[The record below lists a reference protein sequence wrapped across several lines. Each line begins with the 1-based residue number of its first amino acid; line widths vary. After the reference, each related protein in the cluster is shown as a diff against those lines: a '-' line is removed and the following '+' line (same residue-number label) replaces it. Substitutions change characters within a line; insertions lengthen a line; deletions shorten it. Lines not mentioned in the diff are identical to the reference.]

1 MTVVQHDYS
10 CKNCRLL
17 LSAEQMQ
24 SVYNPTEYSVVLV
37 VNCTVQLDKTV
48 FYNVMCEIRSLDNLT
63 LLEKLPIY
71 TKVDK
76 TN

>member
-1 MTVVQHDYS
+1 
-10 CKNCRLL
+10 
-17 LSAEQMQ
+17 MQ
-24 SVYNPTEYSVVLV
+24 STLYNPTEYSVVLV

-48 FYNVMCEIRSLDNLT
+48 FYNVMCEIRSLENLT